1 MTEKELR
8 RKLKKILKELQPHGG
23 FLRLSERVPLYTQY
37 RFFQEILEH
46 FETELSRENLDVKE
60 CD

>member
-8 RKLKKILKELQPHGG
+8 KRLKKILKELRPQGG

-37 RFFQEILEH
+37 QFFQEILEH
-46 FETELSRENLDVKE
+46 FEMESLRENLDVKE
-60 CD
+60 RD

>member
-1 MTEKELR
+1 MTEKELK
-8 RKLKKILKELQPHGG
+8 RKLQKILKELRPHGG

-46 FETELSRENLDVKE
+46 VESEFLKENIDVKE
-60 CD
+60 RD